1 MYVSGE
7 FNSHLHLLHYTLSAI
22 RFNCPPLSHSF
33 LTSDS
38 FLEPTLCLIKWS
50 IPLSFTY
57 LSLSLSVSSA
67 AWQELLLQYILME
80 VLWRASLGWFRLN
93 WRPLLRKVL
102 KEYLVDINVAR
113 HPPNKNS
120 FLSSE
125 NSGN

>member
-1 MYVSGE
+1 
-7 FNSHLHLLHYTLSAI
+7 
-22 RFNCPPLSHSF
+22 
-33 LTSDS
+33 
-38 FLEPTLCLIKWS
+38 
-50 IPLSFTY
+50 
-57 LSLSLSVSSA
+57 
-67 AWQELLLQYILME
+67 ME